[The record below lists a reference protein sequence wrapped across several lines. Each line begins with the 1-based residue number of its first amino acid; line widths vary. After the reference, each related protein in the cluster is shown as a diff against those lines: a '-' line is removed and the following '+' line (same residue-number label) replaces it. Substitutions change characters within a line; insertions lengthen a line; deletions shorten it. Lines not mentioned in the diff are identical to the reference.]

1 MEYAPEYFDIY
12 PLVFPADKEAVI
24 NVKPLFEQVDYT
36 PMLYPNKGQ
45 EILDWATGNDTPF
58 EVTDDGVVI
67 RQFLLGEQE
76 HGFVVYVTN
85 AEGKEDVW
93 LRFNVYSLNNDLLN
107 TFPGRGMAIFE
118 KYWAGK

>member
-58 EVTDDGVVI
+58 EVIDDGMC
-67 RQFLLGEQE
+67 E
-76 HGFVVYVTN
+76 
-85 AEGKEDVW
+85 
-93 LRFNVYSLNNDLLN
+93 LLN